1 VPENNEEEKKP
12 AVKAKKPAARKK
24 AAGKKTAKPKKGER
38 SGKILLVESP
48 TKVNTIKKFLKGKFN
63 VMATKGHVIDLPK
76 SRLGVNIEN
85 NFEPEYIVMRDKKK
99 ILKEMLKEIKGVET
113 VYIGTDPDREGEAIC
128 WHVATEIK
136 KASGENGPNIHR
148 VLFNEI
154 TQNAVLKAIDNPLEI
169 NLNLVNAQQ
178 ARRVL
183 DRLVGYTISPLL
195 WKAIKK
201 GLSAGRVQSVA
212 LKLIV
217 DRQKEIDAF
226 VPVEYWS
233 LKAALS
239 TGKKEKFEAKLVEK
253 NGEKTDLKN
262 SSDSQ
267 AVVEELKG
275 AEYKVTEVQ
284 KKERRRKALPPF
296 ITSTLQQEAA
306 RRFRF
311 TAQKTMMI
319 AQQLYEGI
327 NIEGEGQTGLI
338 TYMRTDSLRVSADAQ
353 AEALNYIREKLG
365 ADYVPETPN
374 VYKSKKSS
382 QDAHEAIRPSSVL
395 RHPDAIKASLDND
408 QYRIY
413 GIIWKRFVASQMTQA
428 VFDDTK
434 AKITAGN
441 YAFNASGSVKKFD
454 GFLKVYEEQ
463 PAEDENKEDSA
474 SEEDNKQAVLP
485 LLNEGD
491 ILELL
496 ELIPGQHF
504 TQPPPYYSDAT
515 LVKALEEKDIGRP
528 STYAPI
534 ISTLVY
540 RKYVDRERGRFVPT
554 DLGKL
559 VASLLISGFSEF
571 INEQFTA
578 EMEDKLDSIEEGKIE
593 WHALI
598 ADFYGKLVKLVEA
611 AQPAVEEMRRSIEN
625 EIDATCEK
633 CGGRMI
639 VKWGRFGKFISC
651 ENYPN
656 CKNAK
661 PLNGEKEETVT
672 DEKCPECGAPLIIKQ
687 GPYGSFMACS
697 KYPDCK
703 YTKQIVKKTGVKC
716 PECAEGEIIER
727 TFRKTRKFYGCSSYP
742 KCKFMTWDKPINEPC
757 PKCGAPFILEKWRKN
772 AVTTYCMKCDYKAE
786 KDSVQDE

>member
-1 VPENNEEEKKP
+1 MPENIEKT
-12 AVKAKKPAARKK
+12 VRTKKMSSKK
-24 AAGKKTAKPKKGER
+24 DKSEKNDSKLKKRER

-63 VMATKGHVIDLPK
+63 VMATKGHIVDLPK

-99 ILKEMLKEIKGVET
+99 ILKEILKETKGAET

-128 WHVATEIK
+128 WHVASEIK
-136 KASGENGPNIHR
+136 KASGDDQPKIHR

-154 TQNAVLKAIDNPLEI
+154 TQNAVLKAMENPFEI

-217 DRQKEIDAF
+217 ERQKEIDDF
-226 VPVEYWS
+226 KPVEYWS
-233 LKAALS
+233 IKAVLN
-239 TGKKEKFEAKLVEK
+239 TDNKEKFEAKLAEK
-253 NGEKTDLKN
+253 DGQKIDLKN
-262 SSDSQ
+262 SADSQ
-267 AVVEELKG
+267 AILEELKG
-275 AEYKVTEVQ
+275 ADYRVSEVQ
-284 KKERRRKALPPF
+284 KKERRRKAPPPF

-319 AQQLYEGI
+319 AQQLYEGV

-338 TYMRTDSLRVSADAQ
+338 TYMRTDSLRVSAEAQ
-353 AEALNYIREKLG
+353 NEALNYIKEKLG
-365 ADYVPETPN
+365 PEYAPETPN
-374 VYKSKKSS
+374 IFKSKKSS

-395 RHPDAIKASLDND
+395 RHPDAVKASLDND
-408 QYRIY
+408 QYKIY
-413 GIIWKRFVASQMTQA
+413 SLIWKRFLASQMTPA

-434 AKITAGN
+434 AKIAAGA
-441 YAFNASGSVKKFD
+441 YIFNANGSVKKFD

-463 PAEDENKEDSA
+463 PAEDENKEENQA
-474 SEEDNKQAVLP
+474 EEENKQSVLP
-485 LLNEGD
+485 ALNEGD
-491 ILELL
+491 ALELV
-496 ELIPGQHF
+496 ELIPSQHF

-540 RKYVDRERGRFVPT
+540 RRYVERDRGRFIPT
-554 DLGKL
+554 ELGKL
-559 VASLLISGFSEF
+559 VADLLASGFSEF
-571 INEQFTA
+571 INEKFTA
-578 EMEDKLDSIEEGKIE
+578 EMEDKLDGIEEGKVE
-593 WHALI
+593 WHSLVAG
-598 ADFYGKLVKLVEA
+598 FYEKLVKLVDA
-611 AQPAVEEMRRSIEN
+611 AKPAVEAMRKSIES
-625 EIDATCEK
+625 ETDAVCEK
-633 CGGRMI
+633 CGGKMI

-651 ENYPN
+651 EKYPE

-661 PLNGEKEETVT
+661 PLSGDKEENVT
-672 DEKCPECGAPLIIKQ
+672 NEKCPECGAPVVIKQ

-697 KYPDCK
+697 KYPECK

-727 TFRKTRKFYGCSSYP
+727 TFRKTRKFFGCSSYP
-742 KCKFMTWDKPINEPC
+742 KCKFMTWDKPVNEPC

-772 AVTTYCMKCDYKAE
+772 AVTAYCMKCDYKAE